1 MGTEKAIYWPF
12 SIGVMGQKLVVADT
26 GNHRIVVADLKF

>member
-12 SIGVMGQKLVVADT
+12 SIGVMDQKLVIADT
-26 GNHRIVVADLKF
+26 GNHRIVLADLKF